1 MASSSFYS
9 GTGVTPENTDV
20 TPVEPSNI
28 STIEDSK
35 NAASLSEAAAAASAT
50 AAATSA
56 TAAAASESTAATNA
70 TAAAASES
78 TAATSESNASTS
90 EANAASSAS
99 SAQASKDAALAALD
113 SFDDRYLGPKATD
126 PTVDNDGDALIAGA
140 LYFNTTDDVMKV
152 YDGLQ
157 WADAYASLPD
167 VLLADNNLS
176 DLSSASASRTNL
188 GLGTAATTAS
198 TDYATAAQGALAD
211 TAIQPNDDISA
222 LTNDAGYTTNVGDIT
237 GVTAGSGISGGGT
250 SGTVTINHADTSS
263 QESVDNSGT
272 TVIQDVTLDTY
283 GHVTGLS
290 STTLTIPTAYTN
302 NDVDTHLNTN
312 TATADEYLKWTGS
325 DYDWAT
331 VPAGYTDSDV
341 DAHLNYSTATTGQV
355 LSYNGSDYDWVDA
368 GGGSVDGLGFTGGSY
383 NSSTGVVTFASDDGL
398 GFSTG
403 DLRGADGTSYT
414 DSDVDTHLNT
424 SAATTG
430 EVLSWTGTDYDWI
443 AAGGGGGAD
452 LYAANEVTPT
462 AQPSATGSNAVAIG
476 DSAAAS
482 GSNAIAVGY
491 NSNASNT
498 GAVAFTNSAASGNDS
513 LAAAIANN
521 STSYGATQT
530 SAIAIG
536 SLAKATKGYSVGI
549 GRLAAAT
556 GSWAYALGQGTTASG
571 TPSHVLGHNS
581 SATADNSVSIGSS
594 VTNSTANQ
602 IAIGGSSQQLKI
614 SSAYTLPTTDG
625 TNGQV
630 LTTDGSGAVTFAD
643 AGGGG
648 GDTGTDYNDDV
659 KVRFGTGNDLE
670 IYHDG
675 TTNNSYIKETNASGH
690 LIIQGQEIQFDNAA
704 GTSLMNLSGS
714 QIEMLH
720 GGSKKLETTSS
731 GIQTTGTVNVNGA
744 YTLPTSDGTNGQVL
758 TTDGSGAVTFADA
771 GGGGAALEL
780 YAENPASP
788 TAPSAT
794 GTNAVAIG
802 NGSTASQ
809 PHSVALGRQSV
820 ADKVGKFAFS
830 SYSLA
835 SVGQSQTG
843 MMVLVSSTTDATPKA
858 LTTDNS
864 GAATIN
870 QVILPNNSAYAFHGT
885 IVARQQASA
894 GTASAAW
901 KIEGLIRRE
910 GSAGTTVLVNSATTV
925 LDNTPAWGMALS
937 ADTTNGGLKVEAT
950 GAAATNTRWVATIH
964 TSEVTYA

>member
-355 LSYNGSDYDWVDA
+355 LSYNGSDYDWVD
-368 GGGSVDGLGFTGGSY
+368 
-383 NSSTGVVTFASDDGL
+383 
-398 GFSTG
+398 
-403 DLRGADGTSYT
+403 
-414 DSDVDTHLNT
+414 
-424 SAATTG
+424 
-430 EVLSWTGTDYDWI
+430 
-443 AAGGGGGAD
+443 AGGGGGAD

>member
-1 MASSSFYS
+1 ML
-9 GTGVTPENTDV
+9 
-20 TPVEPSNI
+20 TPVAPSNI
-28 STIEDSK
+28 TAIEDSK

-56 TAAAASESTAATNA
+56 TAAAASESTAATSA

-443 AAGGGGGAD
+443 AAGGGGGC
-452 LYAANEVTPT
+452 
-462 AQPSATGSNAVAIG
+462 
-476 DSAAAS
+476 
-482 GSNAIAVGY
+482 
-491 NSNASNT
+491 
-498 GAVAFTNSAASGNDS
+498 
-513 LAAAIANN
+513 
-521 STSYGATQT
+521 
-530 SAIAIG
+530 
-536 SLAKATKGYSVGI
+536 
-549 GRLAAAT
+549 
-556 GSWAYALGQGTTASG
+556 
-571 TPSHVLGHNS
+571 
-581 SATADNSVSIGSS
+581 
-594 VTNSTANQ
+594 
-602 IAIGGSSQQLKI
+602 
-614 SSAYTLPTTDG
+614 
-625 TNGQV
+625 
-630 LTTDGSGAVTFAD
+630 
-643 AGGGG
+643 
-648 GDTGTDYNDDV
+648 
-659 KVRFGTGNDLE
+659 
-670 IYHDG
+670 
-675 TTNNSYIKETNASGH
+675 
-690 LIIQGQEIQFDNAA
+690 
-704 GTSLMNLSGS
+704 
-714 QIEMLH
+714 
-720 GGSKKLETTSS
+720 
-731 GIQTTGTVNVNGA
+731 
-744 YTLPTSDGTNGQVL
+744 
-758 TTDGSGAVTFADA
+758 
-771 GGGGAALEL
+771 
-780 YAENPASP
+780 
-788 TAPSAT
+788 
-794 GTNAVAIG
+794 
-802 NGSTASQ
+802 
-809 PHSVALGRQSV
+809 
-820 ADKVGKFAFS
+820 
-830 SYSLA
+830 
-835 SVGQSQTG
+835 
-843 MMVLVSSTTDATPKA
+843 
-858 LTTDNS
+858 
-864 GAATIN
+864 
-870 QVILPNNSAYAFHGT
+870 
-885 IVARQQASA
+885 
-894 GTASAAW
+894 
-901 KIEGLIRRE
+901 
-910 GSAGTTVLVNSATTV
+910 
-925 LDNTPAWGMALS
+925 
-937 ADTTNGGLKVEAT
+937 
-950 GAAATNTRWVATIH
+950 
-964 TSEVTYA
+964 